1 MKKYLGNY
9 EIVAEIGRGGM
20 GVVYKGYEPS
30 LARYVAIKE
39 LSPMLA
45 HDPVVVERFLREARS
60 MAALNDPHIIQIYSI
75 GQEND
80 EPFFVMEFV
89 DGASL
94 AALLKRDGRVGSD
107 DALKIVLETA
117 RGLST
122 AHDRGVIHRDIKPAN
137 LMINQRGQVKIADFG
152 IALANHDMSAKL
164 TSAGDVVGTA
174 AYLSPEVMQGNS
186 VDARS
191 EIYAVGIV
199 LYEMLAGRTP
209 FSESNVY
216 KLMHEVV
223 ETQAPDVRDF
233 NPAVDADVVA
243 ILARMLAKD
252 PDERYQSMHELI
264 SDLKQHPLITGG
276 GPIKVAIPPPAGT
289 TGTIVGLAT
298 PMTPGSS
305 RPRATTPPP
314 DAGKRSSTGT
324 PAVNS
329 IIQPTAL
336 SGPGSSEPTSDSLRT
351 PGSSMKS
358 RWAPLV
364 LSLLMFLA
372 GATWALR
379 GEISG
384 LFGAVIGHAPAT
396 ATSVPASGPSTTT
409 SGATP
414 PARKTPV
421 AAYVE
426 SIIVTVLGLAAMG
439 FWFGVHRRRRVETE
453 AGIQSLANMKW
464 RDCIGLVL
472 EVLGR
477 DGYKEEPGFKP
488 TGDGGTEFLL
498 LREDERVLLGFK
510 LGTAYRI
517 GETSVRE
524 FAKGLEAQ
532 GATRGIL
539 LTLGSIED
547 SVRDLA
553 KRHSIDLIDGVTI
566 WPKARP
572 FVPPNILDHMRL
584 QVATQTRNGLW
595 ISFASSLLLGMATFL
610 FASQSSPEANA
621 TTVAIASVS
630 AHPVAA
636 AVSPAD
642 ARAIERSIA
651 AAEAKRTEVA
661 SLTDQQRIER
671 RAIAAKQVS
680 ALAGVAHAA
689 WPTDST
695 MELSLKQSDGT
706 DAKLIDDV
714 CGILKQYEEIRL
726 TRLQVDQPDNPGATV
741 RWRQCQ

>member
-20 GVVYKGYEPS
+20 GVVYKGYEPA

-75 GQEND
+75 GQEDN

-89 DGASL
+89 DGVSIAT
-94 AALLKRDGRVGSD
+94 LLKRDGHLQTD

-117 RGLST
+117 RGLSA
-122 AHDRGVIHRDIKPAN
+122 AHDRG
-137 LMINQRGQVKIADFG
+137 
-152 IALANHDMSAKL
+152 DMSAKL

-174 AYLSPEVMQGNS
+174 AYLSPEVMQGNP

-199 LYEMLAGRTP
+199 LFEMLAGRTP

-216 KLMHEVV
+216 KLMHDVV

-233 NPAVDADVVA
+233 NQGIDADIVA

-252 PDERYQSMHELI
+252 PAERYQSMHELI
-264 SDLKQHPLITGG
+264 ADLKQHPLITGG
-276 GPIKVAIPPPAGT
+276 GPIRVAIPPPAGT
-289 TGTIVGLAT
+289 TGTMVGLAT

-305 RPRATTPPP
+305 RPRVTTPPP
-314 DAGKRSSTGT
+314 DAGKRPSTNT
-324 PAVNS
+324 PAVTS
-329 IIQPTAL
+329 IIQPTTP
-336 SGPGSSEPTSDSLRT
+336 SGPANSERTSDS
-351 PGSSMKS
+351 PGAPGLSTKS
-358 RWAPLV
+358 RWSPLI

-379 GEISG
+379 GQLSEM
-384 LFGAVIGHAPAT
+384 FGAATHAPAT
-396 ATSVPASGPSTTT
+396 TTSAPASSPSTATT
-409 SGATP
+409 QE
-414 PARKTPV
+414 ARKTPV

-426 SIIVTVLGLAAMG
+426 ASIVTLLGLAAMG
-439 FWFGVHRRRRVETE
+439 FWFGVHRRRRVEIE
-453 AGIQSLANMKW
+453 AGIHSLANMKW
-464 RDCIGLVL
+464 RDCIGLTL

-498 LREDERVLLGFK
+498 LRGDERVLLGFK

-553 KRHSIDLIDGVTI
+553 KRHAVDLIDGATI
-566 WPKARP
+566 WPRVRP
-572 FVPPNILDHMRL
+572 FIPANILDHVRL
-584 QVATQTRNGLW
+584 QVATQTRNGFW
-595 ISFASSLLLGMATFL
+595 IGFASSVLLGMATFL
-610 FASQSSPEANA
+610 FASQSSPEAIVPNVA
-621 TTVAIASVS
+621 ATVAAEPPAV
-630 AHPVAA
+630 AARPPVNAA
-636 AVSPAD
+636 AVMQNVAT
-642 ARAIERSIA
+642 AQAKRAEIA
-651 AAEAKRTEVA
+651 A
-661 SLTDQQRIER
+661 LTDAQRIAR
-671 RAIAAKQVS
+671 RAKAASQVS
-680 ALAGVAHAA
+680 MIAQVAHAA
-689 WPTDST
+689 WPTEST
-695 MELSLKQSDGT
+695 LELSLKQTDGV
-706 DAKLIDDV
+706 DANLIAEV
-714 CGILKQYEEIRL
+714 CKVLAQYEEIRL
-726 TRLQVDQPDNPGATV
+726 TRLQIDPVGDSNGTV
-741 RWRQCQ
+741 RWGQCQ

>member
-1 MKKYLGNY
+1 MKKHLGHY
-9 EIVAEIGRGGM
+9 EIVAELGRGGM

-30 LARYVAIKE
+30 LARFVAIKE

-60 MAALNDPHIIQIYSI
+60 MALLNDPHIIQIYAI
-75 GQEND
+75 GQEDD

-89 DGASL
+89 DGVSVATL
-94 AALLKRDGRVGSD
+94 VKRDGRLESD

-191 EIYAVGIV
+191 EVYAVGIV
-199 LYEMLAGRTP
+199 LFEMLAGRTP

-223 ETQAPDVRDF
+223 ETQAPDVREF
-233 NPAVDADVVA
+233 NPGIDVEIVA
-243 ILARMLAKD
+243 MLARMLAKD
-252 PDERYQSMHELI
+252 PAGRYQSMHELI
-264 SDLKQHPLITGG
+264 FDLKKHPMITGG

-289 TGTIVGLAT
+289 TGTMVGLAT
-298 PMTPGSS
+298 PMTPGA
-305 RPRATTPPP
+305 RPRVSTPPP
-314 DAGKRSSTGT
+314 DAGKRQSTNT
-324 PAVNS
+324 PSATS
-329 IIQPTAL
+329 IIQTPAA
-336 SGPGSSEPTSDSLRT
+336 SGPATGEMAAASPAVPSSSL
-351 PGSSMKS
+351 KS
-358 RWAPLV
+358 RWSPLI

-372 GATWALR
+372 GASWALR
-379 GEISG
+379 GELSG
-384 LFGAVIGHAPAT
+384 FFGAGTHAPT
-396 ATSVPASGPSTTT
+396 SATSMPASGPSTMT
-409 SGATP
+409 SGATSP
-414 PARKTPV
+414 MRKTPV
-421 AAYVE
+421 AAYAE
-426 SIIVTVLGLAAMG
+426 AAIVTVLGLAVMG

-453 AGIQSLANMKW
+453 TGIQSLASMKW
-464 RDCIGLVL
+464 RDCIALVL

-498 LREDERVLLGFK
+498 LRGDERVLLGFK

-517 GETSVRE
+517 GEANVRD
-524 FAKGLEAQ
+524 FAKGLKAQ

-553 KRHSIDLIDGVTI
+553 KLHAVDLIDGATI
-566 WPKARP
+566 WPRVRP
-572 FVPPNILDHMRL
+572 FIPANALDHVRL

-595 ISFASSLLLGMATFL
+595 IGFASSLLLGMATFL
-610 FASQSSPEANA
+610 FASQSSPEADSSA
-621 TTVAIASVS
+621 TVVTTAVAPRAV
-630 AHPVAA
+630 AAQPRVDAA
-636 AVSPAD
+636 AVM
-642 ARAIERSIA
+642 RSAA
-651 AAEAKRTEVA
+651 AAEAKRAEVA
-661 SLTDQQRIER
+661 ALTDVQRAAR
-671 RAIAAKQVS
+671 RSMSAKQIS
-680 ALAGVAHAA
+680 TIAQVAHAT
-689 WPTDST
+689 WPTEST
-695 MELSLKQSDGT
+695 LELSLKQTDGI
-706 DAKLIDDV
+706 DANLIAEV
-714 CGILKQYEEIRL
+714 CKVLGQYEEIRL
-726 TRLQVDQPDNPGATV
+726 TRLQIDPPANSNETV
-741 RWRQCQ
+741 RWGQCQ

>member
-20 GVVYKGYEPS
+20 GVVYKGYEPA

-89 DGASL
+89 DGVSIAT
-94 AALLKRDGRVGSD
+94 LLKRDGRLGSD

-137 LMINQRGQVKIADFG
+137 LMLNQRGQVKIADFG
-152 IALANHDMSAKL
+152 IALANHDVSAKL
-164 TSAGDVVGTA
+164 TNAGDVVGTA
-174 AYLSPEVMQGNS
+174 AYLSPEVMQGNP

-199 LYEMLAGRTP
+199 LFEMLAGRTP

-233 NPAVDADVVA
+233 NPDIDAAVVT
-243 ILARMLAKD
+243 ILTRMLAKD
-252 PDERYQSMHELI
+252 PAERYQSMHELI
-264 SDLKQHPLITGG
+264 ADLKQHPLITGG
-276 GPIKVAIPPPAGT
+276 GAIKVAIPPPAGT
-289 TGTIVGLAT
+289 TGTMIGLAT
-298 PMTPGSS
+298 PMTPGS
-305 RPRATTPPP
+305 RPRVATPPP
-314 DAGKRSSTGT
+314 EMGKRPSTIT
-324 PAVNS
+324 PTVNTLNQS
-329 IIQPTAL
+329 TT
-336 SGPGSSEPTSDSLRT
+336 SPGAAGSEPASDS
-351 PGSSMKS
+351 PGAPASSVKS
-358 RWAPLV
+358 RWSPLI

-384 LFGAVIGHAPAT
+384 MFGAGTTHVPT
-396 ATSVPASGPSTTT
+396 TTTSVSASGPSTTT
-409 SGATP
+409 SETIP
-414 PARKTPV
+414 VVPTTPV
-421 AAYVE
+421 AAYFAAA
-426 SIIVTVLGLAAMG
+426 IVTLLALAAMG
-439 FWFGVHRRRRVETE
+439 YWFGVHRRRRVETE
-453 AGIQSLANMKW
+453 AGIHSLANMKW
-464 RDCIGLVL
+464 RDCISLTL

-498 LREDERVLLGFK
+498 LRGDERVLLGFK

-517 GETSVRE
+517 GEANVRE
-524 FAKGLEAQ
+524 FAKGLETQ

-553 KRHSIDLIDGVTI
+553 KRHSIDLIDGATI
-566 WPKARP
+566 WPRVRP
-572 FVPPNILDHMRL
+572 FLPANVLDHVRL

-595 ISFASSLLLGMATFL
+595 IGAASSLLLGMATFL
-610 FASQSSPEANA
+610 FAGQSSPEASA
-621 TTVAIASVS
+621 ATVATASVS

-636 AVSPAD
+636 PPPAAD
-642 ARAIERSIA
+642 ARAIEQHIA

-726 TRLQVDQPDNPGATV
+726 TRLQIDQPGNPAATV